1 MARKPNYRFERAE
14 RERLKAERRAK
25 REERKTTTNRPDETD
40 PAAAEPETTAERQDS

>member
-25 REERKTTTNRPDETD
+25 REERKATTRDDTD
-40 PAAAEPETTAERQDS
+40 PAAPAEMPAKPQDS